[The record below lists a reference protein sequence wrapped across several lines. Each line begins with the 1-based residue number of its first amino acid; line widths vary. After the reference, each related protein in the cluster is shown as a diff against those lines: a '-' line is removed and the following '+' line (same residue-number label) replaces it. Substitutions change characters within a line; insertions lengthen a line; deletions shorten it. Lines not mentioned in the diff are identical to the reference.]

1 MKTIS
6 LKVSG
11 TLHGKLTAL
20 ARQRRT
26 SKSAIIRE
34 ALEAFCIDGGRQRR
48 ISLLDRISD
57 LVGSLEGPGDLSVNK
72 KYMEGFGR

>member
-11 TLHGKLTAL
+11 ALNEKLAAL

-26 SKSAIIRE
+26 TKSAVIRE
-34 ALEAFCIDGGRQRR
+34 ALEAFCTDGEKRR
-48 ISLLDRISD
+48 RTSWLDRIRD
-57 LVGSLEGPGDLSVNK
+57 LVGSVEGPGDLSVNK
-72 KYMEGFGR
+72 KYMEGFGQ